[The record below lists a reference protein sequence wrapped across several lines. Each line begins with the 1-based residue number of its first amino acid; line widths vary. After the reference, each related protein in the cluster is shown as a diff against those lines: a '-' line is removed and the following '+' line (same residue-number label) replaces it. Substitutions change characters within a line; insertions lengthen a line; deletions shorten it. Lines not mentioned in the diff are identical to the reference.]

1 MFFRKPGILILLL
14 LIISTS
20 FSIAQSQTEK
30 NMESLQ
36 RGIQLVKKY
45 FFEDKNWIVT
55 TSSMENDVEGLIHF
69 IEDEPIDS
77 ILNSLDK
84 SVVRIQNYVYR
95 SPDNVADSLSVP
107 GYYPFESV
115 RNDLVKIENE
125 VRNRFINTETEVPAY
140 LVADIENKVKTIEPG
155 RGIELFTDSVFIMP
169 DSLNI
174 PEVIPD
180 SLMLNQEDFNRLLQT
195 DSLRKQYI
203 ENRRIEYNEMLIEN
217 YRDSVV
223 QDYLNS
229 MIEGEIS
236 DRTTQFADSVKQ
248 NNEQILEQYNQQ
260 VIKNVNDSIQF
271 ILLTMAAYADYIDS
285 TQISITNLK
294 GEKSDILL
302 QQGNGQFARVWLKN
316 EQNDSLSVL
325 VKSIDKRTVQVL
337 IDDGVT
343 ISRFKPTENREI
355 DFGNLNKMMSG
366 IDNLGNLYDA
376 HIPWIFDGDGTVGF
390 TQTYLENWKK
400 GGESALSLLMVLKA
414 SANYTSQD
422 NKIKWENSGEIRNGW
437 IRPGDANSEL
447 QKNDDKFEVTSRFG
461 VSAFKRW
468 YYGAELNYN
477 TQFFRGY
484 KYPTSSNPEPFSA
497 FMAPARTF
505 FKIGLDYKPN
515 ENFSLFLSPLTA
527 KNVYIRDTVLI
538 DQTKYGVA
546 ANKKSFWEP
555 GLNADLKWKKAITPD
570 ITFET
575 KYKMFI
581 NYKHPFKKFDINWE
595 NLLVMRLTDYINMRM
610 MLHLI
615 YDDDVLFPVFDEND
629 VQTGEK
635 PRLQIKELITVG
647 FSYTINRKVV
657 TTRRVK

>member
-1 MFFRKPGILILLL
+1 
-14 LIISTS
+14 
-20 FSIAQSQTEK
+20 
-30 NMESLQ
+30 
-36 RGIQLVKKY
+36 
-45 FFEDKNWIVT
+45 
-55 TSSMENDVEGLIHF
+55 MENDVEGLIHF

-77 ILNSLDK
+77 ILNSLDE

-95 SPDNVADSLSVP
+95 SPEDVSDSLNVP
-107 GYYPFESV
+107 GYFPVESV
-115 RNDLVKIENE
+115 QKTLFEIENE
-125 VRNRFINTETEVPAY
+125 IRGRFTNTEIEIPSY
-140 LVADIENKVKTIEPG
+140 LISGIESKVNTIEPNE
-155 RGIELFTDSVFIMP
+155 GIKLFTDSVYTIP
-169 DSLNI
+169 DSLVI
-174 PEVIPD
+174 PDVIPD
-180 SLMLNQEDFNRLLQT
+180 SIINNPDDFNRLLQI
-195 DSLRKQYI
+195 DSLRKRYI
-203 ENRRIEYNEMLIEN
+203 ENKRIEYNDKLVAD

-223 QDYLNS
+223 QNYIQSKFNQEL
-229 MIEGEIS
+229 S
-236 DRTTQFADSVKQ
+236 DRTIGFIDSVKQ
-248 NNEQILEQYNQQ
+248 NNAQVLEEYNQQ
-260 VIKNVNDSIQF
+260 VMKNVNDSIQF

-285 TQISITNLK
+285 TRISITNLHD
-294 GEKSDILL
+294 EKSNILL

-325 VKSIDKRTVQVL
+325 VKSIDKRTVQIL

-366 IDNLGNLYDA
+366 IDNLGDLYDA
-376 HIPWIFDGDGTVGF
+376 HIPWTFDGDGTIGF

-400 GGESALSLLMVLKA
+400 GGKSALSLLMVLKA
-414 SANYTSQD
+414 SANYSSQD

-447 QKNDDKFEVTSRFG
+447 QKNDDKFEITSRFG

-497 FMAPARTF
+497 FMAPARAF
-505 FKIGLDYKPN
+505 FKLGLDYKPN
-515 ENFSLFLSPLTA
+515 EDFSLFLSPLTI
-527 KNVYIRDTVLI
+527 KNVYIRDTTLI
-538 DQTKYGVA
+538 DQTKFGVA

-555 GLNADLKWKKAITPD
+555 GLNADVKWKKALTPD
-570 ITFET
+570 ITYET

-581 NYKHPFKKFDINWE
+581 NYKQPFKKFDINWE

-615 YDDDVLFPVFDEND
+615 YDDDVLFPVYDDND

-635 PRLQIKELITVG
+635 PRLQIKEFITVG
-647 FSYTINRKVV
+647 FSYKINRKVV
-657 TTRRVK
+657 TTRRIR

>member
-1 MFFRKPGILILLL
+1 MFFRKTGFLIV
-14 LIISTS
+14 LIIIVSTTI
-20 FSIAQSQTEK
+20 SIAQTQSEK
-30 NMESLQ
+30 NLESLQ
-36 RGIQLVKKY
+36 NGIQLVKRY
-45 FFEDKNWIVT
+45 FFEDENWKVT
-55 TSSMENDVEGLIHF
+55 TSNMENDVEGLIHF

-77 ILNSLDK
+77 ILNSLDE

-95 SPDNVADSLSVP
+95 SPEDVSDSLNVP
-107 GYYPFESV
+107 GYFPVESV
-115 RNDLVKIENE
+115 QKTLFEIENE
-125 VRNRFINTETEVPAY
+125 IRGRFTNTEIEIPSY
-140 LVADIENKVKTIEPG
+140 LISGIESKVNTIEPNE
-155 RGIELFTDSVFIMP
+155 GIKLFTDSVYTIP
-169 DSLNI
+169 DSLVI
-174 PEVIPD
+174 PDVIPD
-180 SLMLNQEDFNRLLQT
+180 SIINNPDDFNRLLQI
-195 DSLRKQYI
+195 DSLRKRYI
-203 ENRRIEYNEMLIEN
+203 ENKRIEYNDKLVAD

-223 QDYLNS
+223 QNYIQSKFNQEL
-229 MIEGEIS
+229 S
-236 DRTTQFADSVKQ
+236 DRTIGFIDSVKQ
-248 NNEQILEQYNQQ
+248 NNAQVLEEYNQQ
-260 VIKNVNDSIQF
+260 VMKNVNDSIQF

-285 TQISITNLK
+285 TRISITNLHD
-294 GEKSDILL
+294 EKSNILL

-325 VKSIDKRTVQVL
+325 VKSIDKRTVQIL

-366 IDNLGNLYDA
+366 IDNLGDLYDA
-376 HIPWIFDGDGTVGF
+376 HIPWTFDGDGTIGF

-400 GGESALSLLMVLKA
+400 GGKSALSLLMVLKA
-414 SANYTSQD
+414 SANYSSQD

-447 QKNDDKFEVTSRFG
+447 QKNDDKFEITSRFG

-497 FMAPARTF
+497 FMAPARAF
-505 FKIGLDYKPN
+505 FKLGLDYKPN
-515 ENFSLFLSPLTA
+515 EDFSLFLSPLTI
-527 KNVYIRDTVLI
+527 KNVYIRDTTLI
-538 DQTKYGVA
+538 DQTKFGVA

-555 GLNADLKWKKAITPD
+555 GLNADVKWKKALTPD
-570 ITFET
+570 ITYET

-581 NYKHPFKKFDINWE
+581 NYKQPFKKFDINWE

-615 YDDDVLFPVFDEND
+615 YDDDVLFPVYDDND

-635 PRLQIKELITVG
+635 PRLQIKEFITVG
-647 FSYTINRKVV
+647 FSYKINRKVV
-657 TTRRVK
+657 TTRRIR